1 MSDADVTAPEFDRHM
16 LEALICPQTHSVLEY
31 DAEAQELVSRNAGL
45 AFPIRSGI
53 PILLIDEARS
63 LD

>member
-1 MSDADVTAPEFDRHM
+1 MSDADMTAPEFDRHM

-31 DAEAQELVSRNAGL
+31 DSEAQELVSRNAGL

-53 PILLIDEARS
+53 PILLIDEARR

>member
-1 MSDADVTAPEFDRHM
+1 MSGADPAAPEFDRHM

-31 DAEAQELVSRNAGL
+31 DPQAHELVSRHAGL